1 MACKSNCCR
10 THGDIPSLRS
20 VILQGNEKFELR
32 AGPDGPVI
40 PISAGCIAV
49 TGFWVNS
56 FGYAFVRQKAGTLH
70 FTASNVCK
78 KHQKKVCSKG
88 EGCHWVHICRELW
101 PVILRSLETA
111 QSKATQVPPD
121 FPHLPS
127 QPKPAFIP
135 QNPWLSASQPRKESA
150 AVLGTNQIVLF
161 PVSTSS
167 PGLMASFSVPD
178 VSGRLMGLQCVAV
191 PQVGVASVLP
201 IQLSCNP
208 LPTLQPTMQP
218 SSLAVAHVGAPTAF
232 FAPTPPTPSPDV
244 RQGILGSGP
253 VNYPVPPSPVASTP
267 QSQMPCPAAATTG
280 MNGSPLPPAEVAEGC
295 EAKPAISTAWLLAL
309 QKLQTASKFAMM
321 MPFPAESAEGPLPEE
336 LPEGLETQV
345 GEELISFLEDPPTS
359 EGVTECR
366 KSSNPDLSPG
376 NRHRL
381 FSVRK
386 QRRGPE
392 LSMSQVKQQLSRRDV
407 EGKDE
412 GIARQVPQP

>member
-218 SSLAVAHVGAPTAF
+218 SSLAVAHVGA
-232 FAPTPPTPSPDV
+232 
-244 RQGILGSGP
+244 
-253 VNYPVPPSPVASTP
+253 
-267 QSQMPCPAAATTG
+267 AATTG